1 MRFNDTDMLGH
12 VNNVNLQH
20 YFDLGKTEYFRKVLD
35 QPIGRGEQGLIQ
47 KAIHT
52 TYEAQTRLGE
62 PIAVTT
68 VIERIGNKSITFHQ
82 EVINTGTRQVKAI
95 CTSTLVAFDYRS
107 QQPIP
112 VPADWRRM
120 ITVAEGPGVEQA

>member
-1 MRFNDTDMLGH
+1 MRFDDTDMLGH
-12 VNNVNLQH
+12 INNVNLQH
-20 YFDLGKTEYFRKVLD
+20 YFDLGKTEYFQKALG
-35 QPIGRGEQGLIQ
+35 QPVGRGEQGLIQ

-82 EVINTGTRQVKAI
+82 EVINTATREVKAI
-95 CTSTLVAFDYRS
+95 STSTLVAFDYRL
-107 QQPIP
+107 QQTIP

-120 ITVAEGPGVEQA
+120 IVATEGPEVERG